1 MFYTVTLNPAVDRQL
16 LVPEIQFDSVLRAID
31 CQVDF
36 GGKGFNVSRML
47 KSLGASSCA
56 LGFVGGKSGEF
67 LQEGLNALGIQTDFV
82 WVKGETRT
90 NISIVTTHREH
101 HIKVNEP
108 GPEISLDNQQEILD
122 RIQKRVQ
129 PHEWWIL
136 AGNLPPGVP
145 DAIYGDMIRIIEAGG
160 AHSILDSSGMA
171 LELGC
176 RAGAHLVKPN
186 GFEAEK
192 LTGIAIHTP
201 LDAVQAAA
209 KIRQMGVANVVISL
223 GKDGAILSN
232 SQESWLARSL
242 RIEESNPIGA
252 GDSLVGGLVWALHA
266 GRSMQESLRWGAAC
280 GAATASL
287 EGTTVGDRSLVEKLC
302 QQIEAEPIHA

>member
-90 NISIVTTHREH
+90 NISIVTTHRDH

-108 GPEISLDNQQEILD
+108 GPAISLENQQELLN
-122 RIQKRVQ
+122 RVQKRVQ
-129 PHEWWIL
+129 PHDWWIL
-136 AGNLPPGVP
+136 AGSLPPGVP
-145 DAIYGDMIRIIEAGG
+145 DAIYGDIIRIIEAGS

-186 GFEAEK
+186 GYEAEM

-201 LDAVQAAA
+201 LDAAQAAA

-223 GKDGAILSN
+223 GKEGAVLSN
-232 SQESWLARSL
+232 SQESWLARSP

-252 GDSLVGGLVWALHA
+252 GDSLVGGVVWALNSGHNLKEA
-266 GRSMQESLRWGAAC
+266 LCWGVAC
-280 GAATASL
+280 GAASASQV
-287 EGTTVGDRSLVEKLC
+287 GTKVGSRSPVENLYNLIE
-302 QQIEAEPIHA
+302 IEAV